1 MVVLAFRPI
10 KPYSTGLYIF
20 LPANPKWEDTS
31 ISVSL
36 CILDGVE
43 PCSHCTTKIDAL
55 TFAVVITSPDFKGC
69 GLRCHDHMLKRSE
82 PPSRPMAWLMVAK
95 LCAFGRTDVAADLAR
110 EYEENGI
117 E

>member
-1 MVVLAFRPI
+1 MF
-10 KPYSTGLYIF
+10 
-20 LPANPKWEDTS
+20 
-31 ISVSL
+31 L
-36 CILDGVE
+36 CIVGEVQ
-43 PCSHCTTKIDAL
+43 PCCHCTAKIDKL
-55 TFAVVITSPDFKGC
+55 TFAALAGWQGPETNAC

-110 EYEENGI
+110 EFEQNGV